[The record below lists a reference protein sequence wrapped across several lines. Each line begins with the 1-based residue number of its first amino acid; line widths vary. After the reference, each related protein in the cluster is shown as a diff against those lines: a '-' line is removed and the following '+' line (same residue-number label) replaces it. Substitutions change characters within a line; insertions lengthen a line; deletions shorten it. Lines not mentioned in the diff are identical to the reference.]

1 MSCDAVDIFRV
12 WGWGANYNLV
22 MSLFPSIKLIG
33 FSFQT
38 ENGSM
43 PHPDS

>member
-1 MSCDAVDIFRV
+1 MQLMFSAF
-12 WGWGANYNLV
+12 GGAGEGDDNSV
-22 MSLFPSIKLIG
+22 MSLFPSSGLIG

-43 PHPDS
+43 PHPGG

>member
-1 MSCDAVDIFRV
+1 MDCDAIDVSCIQR
-12 WGWGANYNLV
+12 ANDNSV
-22 MSLFPSIKLIG
+22 MSLFPGSRLIG

-43 PHPDS
+43 PHPGG